1 MRGMRFKINTT
12 GSEFKETSFEDLK
25 EKLILDSPEAKK
37 EEIKENLKKN
47 ELEFPSIIHLY
58 LEITRKA
65 NSLLVNHEKCRSDLE
80 KGYSNI
86 LKLISNTLNIK
97 TIQPKDKDGN
107 IDDTKRDRLVRSL
120 WENRNQLNETM
131 SHYVRQI
138 QNLREKNYKRIT
150 IYLSSIAIS
159 ISIFF
164 PIILKI
170 CYP

>member
-1 MRGMRFKINTT
+1 MRFNLNCK
-12 GSEFKETSFEDLK
+12 GSVFTETSFEDLTK
-25 EKLILDSPEAKK
+25 KLINDSPEAKK

-47 ELEFPSIIHLY
+47 KLEFPSIIHLY
-58 LEITRKA
+58 LEISRKA

-97 TIQPKDKDGN
+97 PIPPKDKDGN
-107 IDDTKRDRLVRSL
+107 IDDPKRDRLVQSL

-150 IYLSSIAIS
+150 IYLGSIALFIS
-159 ISIFF
+159 LFL

-170 CYP
+170 CFP